1 MAKTINK
8 PAREVEEQGGP
19 VKPDVTKAEAI
30 HSFNVINGINEDR
43 RMRSVADQVL
53 GQAVEASLKVIAEYI
68 NKH

>member
-1 MAKTINK
+1 MSAKNKTIIPK
-8 PAREVEEQGGP
+8 LPSEEQATVDP
-19 VKPDVTKAEAI
+19 KVQAI

-43 RMRSVADQVL
+43 RIRSVADQVL